1 MNFKSGQSDHVQQ
14 LRLLALCDFEPA
26 EGELDSSP
34 DRGDCSTLSLSL
46 QNCASKVLR
55 NVLMDSKRQNEPNRG
70 SSLHGQ
76 FGSMTNMDF
85 LRDAAY
91 RCSKYFGRNV
101 HRAQS
106 GKIFCASLRD
116 RLLTVLKA
124 VQHHVEQVH
133 GYFIHRW
140 VMLDLKGDILPYPS
154 KDEELRK
161 SLQPAMEGE
170 ESSSYRIFLESMRS
184 VFDQPTSASSV
195 GSSGP
200 PPLQHSSFLS
210 LKQINS
216 GDMPSILTASLLTD
230 KSKGGGLRSSPE
242 IEGFLAA
249 HGDEGASLKG
259 GFQDLCGKV
268 EALLKNAVGKG
279 NADGASQQ
287 QNPAPPS
294 RGILPHSGVHASNDA
309 ARAVGKLSS
318 ASILRA
324 KPSQIPLVAKGK
336 ENSSLVGANHGSEHL
351 GRGGSRIAM
360 FKRDHVPQPGGNTAT
375 RREVDFGNGGSKV
388 NESKQK
394 AHEHNKHLAAP
405 STGKPST
412 RLTTAPSLQKNVP
425 VRSVGGELRAGEV
438 TKGAWTGP
446 ASISALTSHKQ
457 AAAADE
463 PDPLL
468 CALDAIQEA
477 ERAASV
483 FLEKQCTSWN
493 GASREAGS
501 AVTRAATTDINT
513 CTRGAPLP
521 PGALTATTPTAAAA
535 RIQHA
540 TRASTQLLVQQLQR
554 CSEPS
559 VEEALQ
565 RVVTKRMEV
574 AEKARRSRQDQVYDT
589 AYDIY
594 TISSGAVDGS
604 ILPDDEEGCGDN
616 GIALPCTP
624 AEASLV
630 ATKPKIW
637 KLLASWCTGSD
648 VAHLGLGVRIRHPHR
663 ADFRASK
670 PQSVMLYSAHFHQML
685 RQVQKLVNM
694 LDGGDQMDE
703 TSKCAVSQGAHING
717 ELFFHSCIKPNLGE
731 MLPSIIARI
740 EVDFGDGQK
749 MACPC
754 GCTGTPSKAHQREV
768 PKPQCVGV
776 VCIEEV
782 DSRQQGFGV
791 SSSRL
796 APRVNYKHPEHL

>member
-1 MNFKSGQSDHVQQ
+1 MGQASRRSEERLAFLPKAGAIMLNGRFQVLGRCLEPRLLLLPNVPKDQAASLLAMISGLMFLFHLLGNKNSNGQSDAMFTNAAGSWHGDLNLQGRAR
-14 LRLLALCDFEPA
+14 LRL
-26 EGELDSSP
+26 
-34 DRGDCSTLSLSL
+34 RGDCSTLLGL
-46 QNCASKVLR
+46 CIIVPQN
-55 NVLMDSKRQNEPNRG
+55 
-70 SSLHGQ
+70 
-76 FGSMTNMDF
+76 
-85 LRDAAY
+85 
-91 RCSKYFGRNV
+91 
-101 HRAQS
+101 
-106 GKIFCASLRD
+106 
-116 RLLTVLKA
+116 
-124 VQHHVEQVH
+124 
-133 GYFIHRW
+133 
-140 VMLDLKGDILPYPS
+140 PS

-535 RIQHA
+535 RVCTDSVGPAQADVPSKTTQGILNSIATHIDYAQIQHA

-648 VAHLGLGVRIRHPHR
+648 VAHLGLASASDIRTELIRVRGPSLSPIWE
-663 ADFRASK
+663 
-670 PQSVMLYSAHFHQML
+670 
-685 RQVQKLVNM
+685 N
-694 LDGGDQMDE
+694 
-703 TSKCAVSQGAHING
+703 TSC
-717 ELFFHSCIKPNLGE
+717 
-731 MLPSIIARI
+731 
-740 EVDFGDGQK
+740 
-749 MACPC
+749 
-754 GCTGTPSKAHQREV
+754 
-768 PKPQCVGV
+768 
-776 VCIEEV
+776 
-782 DSRQQGFGV
+782 
-791 SSSRL
+791 
-796 APRVNYKHPEHL
+796 